1 MIKNLKIVK
10 YKINEDIEE
19 EEDFS
24 DEFNDYKYE
33 PLDYDDYS
41 EDISDEDEEDHL
53 CYLIRSMFNNYGL
66 NAQVER
72 NDLDLT
78 INIFLERKERMKNV
92 LKVFDVVYK
101 MRKDILPQY
110 DSQMELFETKS
121 GYPVL
126 SFEFY
131 YDSGD
136 KDDNA
141 PF

>member
-1 MIKNLKIVK
+1 MIKNIRIEK
-10 YKINEDIEE
+10 YVINEKIDEE
-19 EEDFS
+19 EFSEDFG
-24 DEFNDYKYE
+24 DYEYE
-33 PLDYDDYS
+33 PLDDDPDYDVT
-41 EDISDEDEEDHL
+41 DEDEEDHL

-66 NAQVER
+66 NVQVER
-72 NDLDLT
+72 NDLDIT
-78 INIFLERKERMKNV
+78 VNIFLEIKERMKNI
-92 LKVFDVVYK
+92 LKAFDVVYK

-136 KDDNA
+136 KDDNL